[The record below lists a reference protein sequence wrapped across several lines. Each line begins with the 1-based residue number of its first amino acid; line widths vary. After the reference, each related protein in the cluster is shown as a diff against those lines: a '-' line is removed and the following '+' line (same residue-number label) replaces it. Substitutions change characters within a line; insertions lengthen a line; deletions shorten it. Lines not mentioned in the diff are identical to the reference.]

1 MGDVSPEPPLSR
13 PEPLRD
19 DHEVEGFDSGEP
31 ALDTWLQR
39 RAKANQVSG
48 ASRSYVISRGATV
61 VGYYALASGGID
73 LDAAPGR
80 LRRNMPDPIPVVVLG
95 RLAIAR
101 TEQGRGLGNALLRD
115 ALQRVLRASEQVGI
129 ALVVVHALS
138 ERAKRFYLSC
148 GFRES
153 PLDPMTLLARISDID
168 DALR

>member
-1 MGDVSPEPPLSR
+1 MGDVRPEPPLSP
-13 PEPLRD
+13 PEPLRN

-31 ALDTWLQR
+31 TLDAWLQR
-39 RAKANQVSG
+39 RAKANQASG
-48 ASRSYVISRGATV
+48 ASRSYVIPRGATV

-101 TEQGRGLGNALLRD
+101 TEQGRGLGKALLRD
-115 ALQRVLRASEQVGI
+115 ALLRVLQASEHVGI
-129 ALVVVHALS
+129 ALFVVHALS

-153 PLDPMTLLARISDID
+153 LLDPMTLLARVRDID